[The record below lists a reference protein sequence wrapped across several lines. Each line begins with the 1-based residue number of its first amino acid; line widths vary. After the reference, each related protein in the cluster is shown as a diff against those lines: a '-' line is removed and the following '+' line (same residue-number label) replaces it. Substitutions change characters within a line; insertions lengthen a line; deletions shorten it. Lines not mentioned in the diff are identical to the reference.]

1 MAKSETFSGQLSDL
15 ATRVGV
21 ECLALHTKIGALTS
35 LTTSNKSSIIAA
47 INEVDAAADTLN
59 DTLNGALTRLSTVE
73 GKAAT
78 NTSDLT
84 TAKTNIATAQGDIS
98 DLKTALKALQDLVA
112 TKTSISDTTT
122 VSTTTW
128 SSSKINQ
135 TINDRNVALKAEIL
149 GGVDG
154 AYDTL
159 KEITDKL
166 LGNADLIASLEAI
179 QKGHVKFDGAQ
190 TLTEAQ
196 QTQART
202 NIAAAGQAAFEQAV
216 TRITNVEN
224 KATTNANDIT
234 TLNTNLGDLTG
245 CDFVAD
251 FETALAG

>member
-84 TAKTNIATAQGDIS
+84 TTKTNIATAQGDIS

-179 QKGHVKFDGAQ
+179 QKGHVKFDGQ
-190 TLTEAQ
+190 QNLTATQ
-196 QTQART
+196 QGQART
-202 NIAAAGQAAFEQAV
+202 NIGASSQTDLEQAV
-216 TRITNVEN
+216 VRISNVET
-224 KATTNANDIT
+224 KATTNTNAIN
-234 TLNTNLGDLTG
+234 TLNTNLGDITG